1 MRLATFA
8 DQALGREPRFG
19 IVRGDKIVDVAAAAD
34 ALHRAVPAATVK
46 IALTSGAQTIAALE
60 ELAVAAERAKTAA
73 SRSPALKFLPPIPDP
88 SKFFCVGK
96 NNRKHREEL
105 AANKMLTEVPNE
117 PTGFIKLVSTM
128 SGDGDEVVK
137 PADIT
142 TLDYEPELC
151 YVVGKRAHGV
161 SKAEAMDYI
170 SGFTLTNDVSA
181 REIQKR
187 EVASGSRFWTAKN
200 MPGFAPVGP
209 YILTMDEVADTDN
222 LWVTCDVNS
231 ERRLRSNTG
240 DYPLQDRRR
249 ARAFFALRRV
259 RARRSHRN
267 GRAERRRGRAAQRGR
282 TLSQARRRHGDRVRG
297 IDVAADED
305 SMKLDEV
312 RQLLG
317 DLVDL
322 ASAIATSSTRA
333 ARGSRSRDP
342 GRCARR
348 RTRTRR
354 RSSRR
359 CSPRDARSTRSPSRE
374 MPWP

>member
-8 DQALGREPRFG
+8 DQQLGREARFG
-19 IVRGDKIVDVAAAAD
+19 IVRGEHIVDVVAAAER
-34 ALHRAVPAATVK
+34 LHRAVPATTVK
-46 IALTSGAQTIAALE
+46 LALTSGAQTIAALE
-60 ELAVAAERAKTAA
+60 ELAVVAERAKLLRPITG
-73 SRSPALKFLPPIPDP
+73 LKFLPPIPDP

-161 SKAEAMDYI
+161 RKAEAMDYI

-209 YILTMDEVADTDN
+209 YILTMDEAADTDN
-222 LWVTCDVNS
+222 LWVTCDVNG

-240 DYPLQDRRR
+240 DYLYKI
-249 ARAFFALRRV
+249 A
-259 RARRSHRN
+259 
-267 GRAERRRGRAAQRGR
+267 
-282 TLSQARRRHGDRVRG
+282 
-297 IDVAADED
+297 DVLEHF
-305 SMKLDEV
+305 SRYVVFEP
-312 RQLLG
+312 G
-317 DLVDL
+317 DL
-322 ASAIATSSTRA
+322 IAMGAPSGVAVGQPNAEELYLR
-333 ARGSRSRDP
+333 P
-342 GRCARR
+342 GDDMVIAFEGLMSL
-348 RTRTRR
+348 RTRIVG
-354 RSSRR
+354 
-359 CSPRDARSTRSPSRE
+359 PG
-374 MPWP
+374 